1 MRTVLL
7 LLVSFVFLN
16 ASEVTVA
23 AAANVSYAMRALSRA
38 FEAEHPGTK
47 IRVVVGSSGKLTAQ
61 IRRGAPY
68 DLFLSA
74 DMDYPGALAAAGV
87 TAAPPRPYASGA
99 LVLLSPRP
107 RDLSRGLKVLLDPSV
122 RRIAVANP
130 RTAPYGRAAREAL
143 EHAGL
148 YGALRSR
155 LVYGESIAQTV
166 AYALTAADIALVAK
180 SALFSSRLRG
190 MKAGSQWADVNA
202 SLYTPIRQGA
212 VLLKRA
218 VGNEDAAAF
227 YDFLYGEKARKI
239 FREYGYLLP

>member
-1 MRTVLL
+1 MRTLFTL
-7 LLVSFVFLN
+7 FFSFILVHATEL
-16 ASEVTVA
+16 TVA
-23 AAANVSYAMRALSRA
+23 AAANVSDAMQALSRA

-47 IRVVVGSSGKLTAQ
+47 VRIIVGSSGKLTAQ

-74 DMDYPGALAAAGV
+74 DMAYPEALAEAGL
-87 TAAPPRPYASGA
+87 TAAPPRPYALGG

-107 RDLSRGLKVLLDPSV
+107 RDLSGGLKVLKDPSI

-148 YGALRSR
+148 YAALRPKF
-155 LVYGESIAQTV
+155 VYGESIAQTV
-166 AYALTAADIALVAK
+166 AYTLTAADVGLVAK
-180 SALFSSRLRG
+180 SVLFAPRLRE

-218 VGNEDAAAF
+218 ADRTDARAF
-227 YDFLYGEKARKI
+227 YEFLYGEKARRI
-239 FREYGYLLP
+239 LRDYGYLLP

>member
-1 MRTVLL
+1 MRTLL
-7 LLVSFVFLN
+7 ALFFSFILVH
-16 ASEVTVA
+16 ASELTVA
-23 AAANVSYAMRALSRA
+23 AAANVSYAMRALTRA

-47 IRVVVGSSGKLTAQ
+47 VRVIVGSSGKLTAQ

-74 DMDYPGALAAAGV
+74 DMGYPEALAAAGV
-87 TAAPPRPYASGA
+87 TTAPPRPYALGA
-99 LVLLSPRP
+99 LVLLSPHP
-107 RDLSRGLKVLLDPSV
+107 RDLSGGLKVLEDPSLH
-122 RRIAVANP
+122 RIAVANP

-148 YGALRSR
+148 YEKLRPR
-155 LVYGESIAQTV
+155 FVYGESIAQTV
-166 AYALTAADIALVAK
+166 AYTLTAADIGLVAK
-180 SALFSSRLRG
+180 SALFAPRLRG
-190 MKAGSQWADVNA
+190 MKAGSQWVDVNA

-218 VGNEDAAAF
+218 ADRADAKAF

-239 FREYGYLLP
+239 FRDYGYLLP